1 MRYKWFNY
9 LIPLALYNTG
19 RCLVFIKLK
28 ILLLTLFWRGSLSY
42 RNQSIDLLY
51 RSIDGFCMIAWR
63 YYISII
69 YISYD
74 RSILYLQDERDLFMK
89 VLNLEKRFA
98 SNWLELLTAYPCRKC
113 FSQSFL
119 RWSCWMLSW
128 FIHMHR
134 KGQVLRLSVI

>member
-1 MRYKWFNY
+1 M
-9 LIPLALYNTG
+9 YNTG
-19 RCLVFIKLK
+19 LCLVFIKLK
-28 ILLLTLFWRGSLSY
+28 ILLLTLLWRRSLSY
-42 RNQSIDLLY
+42 RNQSIDLLC
-51 RSIDGFCMIAWR
+51 RSIDGFYMIAWR

-69 YISYD
+69 YLSYD

-119 RWSCWMLSW
+119 RWSCWMSLW
-128 FIHMHR
+128 FIHRHR
-134 KGQVLRLSVI
+134 RCLVLRLSVI